1 MVNNLPT
8 VIITLVIVLNV
19 ALIIRSIIKDKKS
32 GKHNCGAGC
41 AGCAMSELC
50 HKTDKEGK

>member
-1 MVNNLPT
+1 MNNLPT